1 MKTKK
6 TCPNCKT
13 IFECEESTYCWCMDI
28 LKIHKEELDD
38 QDCLCKKCL
47 QEKYKERIFKV
58 KKID

>member
-1 MKTKK
+1 
-6 TCPNCKT
+6 
-13 IFECEESTYCWCMDI
+13 MDI